1 MRIVVGLGNP
11 GARYELTRHNI
22 GFLVVEQLA
31 AGAEWKST
39 TNALIAKCRLGDP
52 QHEVLLVKPQTFMN
66 GSGEVFEPLRRQTDV
81 EPDNILVVFDDFL
94 LDFGRLRL
102 RRGGTDGGHNGLA
115 SVLQHLETENVSRL
129 RLGVGPVPE
138 DVDDINY
145 VLARFASSDDID
157 ELLHRSCAATACW
170 VSAGLEAA
178 MNQFNGCLPLSPG
191 AGHLS

>member
-1 MRIVVGLGNP
+1 VRIVVGLGNP

>member
-39 TNALIAKCRLGDP
+39 TNALIANCRLGDP

-115 SVLQHLETENVSRL
+115 SVLQHLETENVPRL

-138 DVDDINY
+138 DVGDIDY
-145 VLARFASSDDID
+145 VLARFAPLDDID
-157 ELLHRSCAATACW
+157 ELLHRGCAATTCW
-170 VSAGLEAA
+170 VSAGAEAA
-178 MNQFNGCLPLSPG
+178 MNQFNGCPPLSPR
-191 AGHLS
+191 AGHTS

>member
-39 TNALIAKCRLGDP
+39 TNALIANCRLGDP

>member
-11 GARYELTRHNI
+11 GARYEFTRHNI

>member
-1 MRIVVGLGNP
+1 MRIVVDLGNP

-31 AGAEWKST
+31 AGTEWEST
-39 TNALIAKCRLGDP
+39 TNALVADCRLSDTE
-52 QHEVLLVKPQTFMN
+52 QEVLLVKPQTFMN
-66 GSGEVFEPLRRQTDV
+66 GSGEVFEPLRTQTDV

-115 SVLQHLETENVSRL
+115 SVLQHLETENVPRL

-138 DVDDINY
+138 DVDDIDY
-145 VLARFASSDDID
+145 VLTRFAPSDDID
-157 ELLHRSCAATACW
+157 ELVHRGCAATACW
-170 VSAGLEAA
+170 VSAGAEAA
-178 MNQFNGCLPLSPG
+178 MNQFNGCLPLSPRV
-191 AGHLS
+191 GHTS

>member
-31 AGAEWKST
+31 AGTEWEST
-39 TNALIAKCRLGDP
+39 TNALVADCRLSDTE
-52 QHEVLLVKPQTFMN
+52 QEVLLVKPQTFMN
-66 GSGEVFEPLRRQTDV
+66 GSGEVFEPLRTQTDV

-115 SVLQHLETENVSRL
+115 SVLQHLETENVPRL

-138 DVDDINY
+138 DVDDIDY
-145 VLARFASSDDID
+145 VLTRFAPSDDID
-157 ELLHRSCAATACW
+157 ELVHRGCAATACW
-170 VSAGLEAA
+170 VSAGAGAA
-178 MNQFNGCLPLSPG
+178 MNQFNGCLPLSPRV
-191 AGHLS
+191 GHTS

>member
-1 MRIVVGLGNP
+1 VRIVVGLGNP
-11 GARYELTRHNI
+11 GARYEFTRHNI

-178 MNQFNGCLPLSPG
+178 MNQFNGCLPLSPR